1 MRSCEY
7 TKVSPNERHKEA
19 SRRTKLLCLRNFR
32 FFRGPCLLDSFRDDL
47 FSADSISITFEF
59 QKNDARQETV
69 TQEKSND
76 PLLCP
81 VRSAASI
88 VMFIIRI
95 PGVSPNTSI
104 NTFCGNDDN
113 VTQISSSMIL
123 ATLREAADSMGADV
137 LGFSSSEIGCHSI
150 RSACAMAL
158 FLAGYAEFTIMLIG
172 RWRSY
177 AFLRYIRKQIQQFYS
192 GISSRMI
199 QREHFF
205 TIPRL

>member
-1 MRSCEY
+1 
-7 TKVSPNERHKEA
+7 
-19 SRRTKLLCLRNFR
+19 
-32 FFRGPCLLDSFRDDL
+32 
-47 FSADSISITFEF
+47 
-59 QKNDARQETV
+59 
-69 TQEKSND
+69 
-76 PLLCP
+76 
-81 VRSAASI
+81 
-88 VMFIIRI
+88 MFIIRI

-104 NTFCGNDDN
+104 NTFRGSDDN

-123 ATLREAADSMGADV
+123 ATLRAAADSMGADV

-158 FLAGYAEFTIMLIG
+158 FLAGYAEFTIMLISC
-172 RWRSY
+172 WRSY

-205 TIPRL
+205 TIPCLYLLFPFLPQDLS